1 MLPLSSYFPIASAA
15 LERPWT
21 PADPEGKYVVGW
33 HVSDAAAVGWQ
44 RRSVAII
51 RLGNKQSVVL
61 GHLSL
66 APLSPAL
73 SFRPNTLSLR
83 SPYPKPPHSLCPNAP
98 ALSSPPPHSLLSPSP
113 SISMV
118 IAENRLMSETFRE
131 RWRET
136 LVSSYSPS
144 SAASP
149 SAAAAG
155 PALDSLY
162 YQDFRGTLPLRQALA
177 GFMSRHVARR
187 HAVEA
192 DDLIVGNGCGSCL
205 DTLFHLLCDEGDACL
220 LPAPLYPT
228 FINDLESRAKVHVQV
243 VPTEREHAHFP
254 TPAALEAAYAEA
266 SAKGHAPRVI
276 LLTNPTNPLGT
287 VWPAEAVRGAMEWA
301 VDKGMHVVADEIYAA
316 SVFGE
321 GLDAGRESAWDLA
334 AELGGTKEGGEGVKD
349 GAAAAAAAAAAAT
362 AAAAAVGSSSLSS
375 SLSSGVAA
383 QSVHVVYGLSKDFG
397 ISGFRVGAVAT
408 RNEAIKTAWGSNLG
422 YMTTVPGV
430 VQEGL
435 ASILSDEEW
444 VDQFLA
450 DNRAALHSSFTG
462 LTEALGAEGV
472 PVWGGGAAMF
482 AWLDLRAALPKEGAT
497 FDDERRAYTT
507 PRSSRILGRTRG

>member
-21 PADPEGKYVVGW
+21 PADPG
-33 HVSDAAAVGWQ
+33 
-44 RRSVAII
+44 
-51 RLGNKQSVVL
+51 GN
-61 GHLSL
+61 
-66 APLSPAL
+66 
-73 SFRPNTLSLR
+73 
-83 SPYPKPPHSLCPNAP
+83 
-98 ALSSPPPHSLLSPSP
+98 
-113 SISMV
+113 ISMV
-118 IAENRLMSETFRE
+118 IAENRLMSERFRE
-131 RWRET
+131 RWREA
-136 LVSSYSPS
+136 LVSSYSPPS
-144 SAASP
+144 ASP

-205 DTLFHLLCDEGDACL
+205 DTLFHVLCDEGDACL

-301 VDKGMHVVADEIYAA
+301 VDRGMHVVADEIYAA

-321 GLDAGRESAWDLA
+321 GLDAGRESA
-334 AELGGTKEGGEGVKD
+334 
-349 GAAAAAAAAAAAT
+349 
-362 AAAAAVGSSSLSS
+362 
-375 SLSSGVAA
+375 
-383 QSVHVVYGLSKDFG
+383 
-397 ISGFRVGAVAT
+397 
-408 RNEAIKTAWGSNLG
+408 
-422 YMTTVPGV
+422 
-430 VQEGL
+430 
-435 ASILSDEEW
+435 
-444 VDQFLA
+444 
-450 DNRAALHSSFTG
+450 
-462 LTEALGAEGV
+462 
-472 PVWGGGAAMF
+472 
-482 AWLDLRAALPKEGAT
+482 
-497 FDDERRAYTT
+497 
-507 PRSSRILGRTRG
+507 